1 MKRSVLEVIVD
12 LNLRG
17 RNILVVGAGME
28 GTKRIKSLSKHDC
41 KIIIISET
49 VNESLY
55 EIEGKNNPII
65 IIKRKIDPNI
75 IDEFN
80 DIFVVFASTNDP
92 FLNKKIIERA
102 KEKGIL
108 SYSID
113 NASSSDFF
121 FTSIINIDEIIQVA
135 ISTSGK
141 SPLMSK
147 IIRDRIENAIKN
159 IIGKKDTDNIKI
171 QEFAREHVRNYI
183 ENQHERRK
191 FLYSIIDDQEIQ
203 DLIAKNNIDKAKE
216 RIINTLDKWED
227 NKSR

>member
-1 MKRSVLEVIVD
+1 MK
-12 LNLRG
+12 G
-17 RNILVVGAGME
+17 RNILVVGAGTE

-65 IIKRKIDPNI
+65 LIRRKIEDPNI
-75 IDEFN
+75 LDEFN
-80 DIFVVFASTNDP
+80 DIFIVFASTNDP
-92 FLNKKIIERA
+92 FLNKKIIEKA

-113 NASSSDFF
+113 DAAASDFF

-171 QEFAREHVRNYI
+171 QEFAREHVRNYF
-183 ENQHERRK
+183 ENQHERRE

-203 DLIAKNNIDKAKE
+203 ELLAKNNIDKVKE

>member
-1 MKRSVLEVIVD
+1 MIVD
-12 LNLRG
+12 LNLKG

-65 IIKRKIDPNI
+65 LIRRKIEDPNI
-75 IDEFN
+75 LNEFN
-80 DIFVVFASTNDP
+80 DIFIVFASTNDP
-92 FLNKKIIERA
+92 FLNKKIIEKAR
-102 KEKGIL
+102 EKGIL

-113 NASSSDFF
+113 DAAASDFF

-183 ENQHERRK
+183 ENQHERRE
-191 FLYSIIDDQEIQ
+191 FLYSIVDDQEIQ
-203 DLIAKNNIDKAKE
+203 ELLAKNNIDKVKE

>member
-1 MKRSVLEVIVD
+1 VIID
-12 LNLRG
+12 LNLKG

-28 GTKRIKSLSKHDC
+28 GAKRIKSLSKQDC

-65 IIKRKIDPNI
+65 IMRRKIKDQNI

-92 FLNKKIIERA
+92 FLNKKIITRA

-113 NASSSDFF
+113 DASASDFF

-159 IIGKKDTDNIKI
+159 IIGQKDTDNIKI
-171 QEFAREHVRNYI
+171 QEFAREHARNYI
-183 ENQHERRK
+183 ENQHERRR
-191 FLYSIIDDQEIQ
+191 FLYSIVDDQEIQ
-203 DLIAKNNIDKAKE
+203 ELIAKNNIDKVKE

>member
-1 MKRSVLEVIVD
+1 MIVD
-12 LNLRG
+12 LNLKG
-17 RNILVVGAGME
+17 RNILVIGAGME
-28 GTKRIKSLSKHDC
+28 GAKRIKSLSNQDC
-41 KIIIISET
+41 KIIIVSET

-55 EIEGKNNPII
+55 EIEGKNTPIMI
-65 IIKRKIDPNI
+65 IRRKIEDPNI
-75 IDEFN
+75 IDEFS

-92 FLNKKIIERA
+92 FLNKKIIARS

-113 NASSSDFF
+113 DASSSDFF
-121 FTSIINIDEIIQVA
+121 FTSIINIDETIQIA

-183 ENQHERRK
+183 KNQHERRM
-191 FLYSIIDDQEIQ
+191 FLYSLVDDQEIQ
-203 DLIAKNNIDKAKE
+203 ELVAKNNMNKVKE

-227 NKSR
+227 NKGR

>member
-1 MKRSVLEVIVD
+1 VIVD

-17 RNILVVGAGME
+17 RNILVIGAGME
-28 GTKRIKSLSKHDC
+28 GAKRIKSLSNQDC
-41 KIIIISET
+41 KIIIVSET

-55 EIEGKNNPII
+55 EIEGKNTPII
-65 IIKRKIDPNI
+65 IIRRKIEDPNI
-75 IDEFN
+75 IDEFS

-92 FLNKKIIERA
+92 FLNKKIIARA
-102 KEKGIL
+102 KEKGLL

-113 NASSSDFF
+113 DASSSDFF
-121 FTSIINIDEIIQVA
+121 FTSIINIDETIQIA

-183 ENQHERRK
+183 KNQHERRM
-191 FLYSIIDDQEIQ
+191 FLYSLVDDQEIQ
-203 DLIAKNNIDKAKE
+203 ELVAKNNMDKVKE

-227 NKSR
+227 NKGR

>member
-1 MKRSVLEVIVD
+1 MIVD

-65 IIKRKIDPNI
+65 IIRRKIEDPGI

-80 DIFVVFASTNDP
+80 DIFIVFASTNDS

-102 KEKGIL
+102 REKGIL

-121 FTSIINIDEIIQVA
+121 FTSIINLDEIIQVA

-191 FLYSIIDDQEIQ
+191 FLYSILDNEEIQ
-203 DLIAKNNIDKAKE
+203 ELIDKNNIDKAKE

>member
-1 MKRSVLEVIVD
+1 MIVD
-12 LNLRG
+12 LNLKG
-17 RNILVVGAGME
+17 RNILVIGAGME
-28 GTKRIKSLSKHDC
+28 GAKRIKSLSNQDC
-41 KIIIISET
+41 KIIIVSET

-55 EIEGKNNPII
+55 EIEGKNTPII
-65 IIKRKIDPNI
+65 IIRRKIEDPNI
-75 IDEFN
+75 IDEFS
-80 DIFVVFASTNDP
+80 DIFIVFASTNDP
-92 FLNKKIIERA
+92 FLNKKIIARA
-102 KEKGIL
+102 KEKGII

-113 NASSSDFF
+113 DASSSDFF
-121 FTSIINIDEIIQVA
+121 FTSIINIDETIQIA

-183 ENQHERRK
+183 KNQHERRM
-191 FLYSIIDDQEIQ
+191 FLYSLVDDQEIQ
-203 DLIAKNNIDKAKE
+203 ELVAKNNMNKVKE

-227 NKSR
+227 NKGR

>member
-1 MKRSVLEVIVD
+1 
-12 LNLRG
+12 
-17 RNILVVGAGME
+17 ME
-28 GTKRIKSLSKHDC
+28 GARRIKSLAKYDC
-41 KIIIISET
+41 KIIILSET

-55 EIEGKNNPII
+55 EIEGNHNPII
-65 IIKRKIDPNI
+65 IIRRKIEDPNI

-80 DIFVVFASTNDP
+80 DIFVVFASTNNP
-92 FLNKKIIERA
+92 FLNKQIITKA
-102 KEKGIL
+102 KEKRIL
-108 SYSID
+108 AYSID
-113 NASSSDFF
+113 DAPTSDFF
-121 FTSIINIDEIIQVA
+121 FTSIINIDEIIQIA

-171 QEFAREHVRNYI
+171 QEFAREHGRNYI

-191 FLYSIIDDQEIQ
+191 FLYSIVEDQEIQ
-203 DLIAKNNIDKAKE
+203 ELLAKNNIDKVKE

>member
-1 MKRSVLEVIVD
+1 MIVD
-12 LNLRG
+12 LNLKG
-17 RNILVVGAGME
+17 RNILVIGAGME
-28 GTKRIKSLSKHDC
+28 GAKRIKSLSNQDC
-41 KIIIISET
+41 KIIIVSET

-55 EIEGKNNPII
+55 EIEGKNTPII
-65 IIKRKIDPNI
+65 IIRRKIEDPNI
-75 IDEFN
+75 IDEFS

-92 FLNKKIIERA
+92 FLNKKIIARA

-113 NASSSDFF
+113 DASSSDFF
-121 FTSIINIDEIIQVA
+121 FTSIINIDETIQIA

-183 ENQHERRK
+183 KNQHERRM
-191 FLYSIIDDQEIQ
+191 FLYSLVDDQEIQ
-203 DLIAKNNIDKAKE
+203 ELVAKNNMNKVKE

-227 NKSR
+227 NKGR

>member
-1 MKRSVLEVIVD
+1 
-12 LNLRG
+12 
-17 RNILVVGAGME
+17 ME

-108 SYSID
+108 SYIID
-113 NASSSDFF
+113 DASASDFF
-121 FTSIINIDEIIQVA
+121 FTSIINIDEIIQIA

-147 IIRDRIENAIKN
+147 IIRDRIEKAIKN

-191 FLYSIIDDQEIQ
+191 FLYSIVDDQEIQ
-203 DLIAKNNIDKAKE
+203 ELIAKNNIDKAKE

>member
-1 MKRSVLEVIVD
+1 MIVD
-12 LNLRG
+12 LNLKG
-17 RNILVVGAGME
+17 RNILVIGAGME
-28 GTKRIKSLSKHDC
+28 GAKRIKLLSNQDC
-41 KIIIISET
+41 KIIIVSET

-55 EIEGKNNPII
+55 EIEGKNTPII
-65 IIKRKIDPNI
+65 IIRRKIEDPNI
-75 IDEFN
+75 IDEFS

-92 FLNKKIIERA
+92 FLNKKIIARA

-113 NASSSDFF
+113 DASSSDFF
-121 FTSIINIDEIIQVA
+121 FTSIINIDETIQIA

-183 ENQHERRK
+183 KNQHERRM
-191 FLYSIIDDQEIQ
+191 FLYSLVDDQEIQ
-203 DLIAKNNIDKAKE
+203 ELVAKNNMDKVKE

-227 NKSR
+227 NKGR

>member
-1 MKRSVLEVIVD
+1 VIID

-17 RNILVVGAGME
+17 RNILVIGAGME

-49 VNESLY
+49 LNESLY

-65 IIKRKIDPNI
+65 LIRRKIRDTNI
-75 IDEFN
+75 LDEFN

-92 FLNKKIIERA
+92 SLNKKIIDKAR
-102 KEKGIL
+102 EKGIL

-113 NASSSDFF
+113 DAAASDFF
-121 FTSIINIDEIIQVA
+121 FTSIINIDEVLQVA

-171 QEFAREHVRNYI
+171 QEFARKHARNYI
-183 ENQHERRK
+183 DNQHERRK
-191 FLYSIIDDQEIQ
+191 FLCSIVEDQEIQ
-203 DLIAKNNIDKAKE
+203 ELIAKNNIDKVKE

-227 NKSR
+227 NRSR

>member
-1 MKRSVLEVIVD
+1 DVIVD
-12 LNLRG
+12 LNLKG
-17 RNILVVGAGME
+17 RNILVVGAGTE

-49 VNESLY
+49 VNESLS

-65 IIKRKIDPNI
+65 LIRRKIEDPNI
-75 IDEFN
+75 LDEFN
-80 DIFVVFASTNDP
+80 DIFIVFASTNDP
-92 FLNKKIIERA
+92 FLNKKIIEKA

-113 NASSSDFF
+113 DAAASDFF

-171 QEFAREHVRNYI
+171 QEFAREHVRNYF
-183 ENQHERRK
+183 ENQHERRE

-203 DLIAKNNIDKAKE
+203 ELLAKNNIDKVKE

>member
-1 MKRSVLEVIVD
+1 MIVD
-12 LNLRG
+12 LNLKG
-17 RNILVVGAGME
+17 RNILVIGAGME
-28 GTKRIKSLSKHDC
+28 GAKRIKSLSKHDC

-55 EIEGKNNPII
+55 EVEGKNNPII
-65 IIKRKIDPNI
+65 IIRRKIEDPSI

-102 KEKGIL
+102 KEKGLL

-113 NASSSDFF
+113 DASASDFF
-121 FTSIINIDEIIQVA
+121 FTSIINVDEIIQIA

-171 QEFAREHVRNYI
+171 QEFAREHVRDYI

-191 FLYSIIDDQEIQ
+191 FLYSIVDDREIQ
-203 DLIAKNNIDKAKE
+203 ELIAKNNIDKAKE

>member
-1 MKRSVLEVIVD
+1 VIVD
-12 LNLRG
+12 LNLKG
-17 RNILVVGAGME
+17 RNILVIGAGME
-28 GTKRIKSLSKHDC
+28 GAKRIKSLSNQDC
-41 KIIIISET
+41 KIIIVSET

-55 EIEGKNNPII
+55 EIEGKNTPII
-65 IIKRKIDPNI
+65 IIRRKIEDPNI
-75 IDEFN
+75 IDEFS
-80 DIFVVFASTNDP
+80 DIFIVFASTNDP
-92 FLNKKIIERA
+92 FLNKKIIARA

-108 SYSID
+108 SYSMD
-113 NASSSDFF
+113 DASSSDFF
-121 FTSIINIDEIIQVA
+121 FTSIINIDETIQIA

-183 ENQHERRK
+183 KNQHERRM
-191 FLYSIIDDQEIQ
+191 FLYSLVDDQEIQ
-203 DLIAKNNIDKAKE
+203 ELVAKNNMNKVKE

>member
-1 MKRSVLEVIVD
+1 VIVD
-12 LNLRG
+12 LNLKG
-17 RNILVVGAGME
+17 RNILVIGAGME
-28 GTKRIKSLSKHDC
+28 GAKRIKSLSNQDC
-41 KIIIISET
+41 KIIIVSET

-55 EIEGKNNPII
+55 EIEGKNTPII
-65 IIKRKIDPNI
+65 IIRRKIEDPNI
-75 IDEFN
+75 IDEFS

-92 FLNKKIIERA
+92 FLNKKIIARA

-108 SYSID
+108 SYSMD
-113 NASSSDFF
+113 DASSSDFF
-121 FTSIINIDEIIQVA
+121 FTSIINIDETIQIA

-183 ENQHERRK
+183 KNQHERRM
-191 FLYSIIDDQEIQ
+191 FLYSLVDDQEIQ
-203 DLIAKNNIDKAKE
+203 ELVAKNNMNKVKE

-227 NKSR
+227 NKGR

>member
-1 MKRSVLEVIVD
+1 MK
-12 LNLRG
+12 G

-65 IIKRKIDPNI
+65 LIRRKIEDPNI
-75 IDEFN
+75 LNEFN
-80 DIFVVFASTNDP
+80 DIFIVFASTNDP
-92 FLNKKIIERA
+92 FLNKKIIEKAR
-102 KEKGIL
+102 EKGIL

-113 NASSSDFF
+113 DAAASDFF

-183 ENQHERRK
+183 ENQHERRE
-191 FLYSIIDDQEIQ
+191 FLYSIVDDQEIQ
-203 DLIAKNNIDKAKE
+203 ELLAKNNIDKVKE

>member
-1 MKRSVLEVIVD
+1 MIVD
-12 LNLRG
+12 LNLKG
-17 RNILVVGAGME
+17 RNILVVGAGTE

-49 VNESLY
+49 VNESLS

-65 IIKRKIDPNI
+65 LIRRKIEDPNI
-75 IDEFN
+75 LDEFN
-80 DIFVVFASTNDP
+80 DIFIVFASTNDP
-92 FLNKKIIERA
+92 FLNKKIIEKA

-113 NASSSDFF
+113 DAAASDFF

-171 QEFAREHVRNYI
+171 QEFAREHVRNYF
-183 ENQHERRK
+183 ENQHERRE

-203 DLIAKNNIDKAKE
+203 ELLAKNNIDKVKE

>member
-1 MKRSVLEVIVD
+1 MIVD
-12 LNLRG
+12 LNLKG
-17 RNILVVGAGME
+17 RNILVIGAGTE
-28 GTKRIKSLSKHDC
+28 GAKRIKSLSKHDC

-65 IIKRKIDPNI
+65 IIRRKIEDPSI

-102 KEKGIL
+102 KEKGLL

-113 NASSSDFF
+113 DASASDFF
-121 FTSIINIDEIIQVA
+121 FTSIINIDEIIQIA

-171 QEFAREHVRNYI
+171 QEFAREHVRDYI

-191 FLYSIIDDQEIQ
+191 FLYSIVDDREIQ
-203 DLIAKNNIDKAKE
+203 ELIAKNNIDKAKE
-216 RIINTLDKWED
+216 RIINTLDKWEN

>member
-1 MKRSVLEVIVD
+1 
-12 LNLRG
+12 
-17 RNILVVGAGME
+17 ME

-75 IDEFN
+75 IDEFK

-108 SYSID
+108 SYIID
-113 NASSSDFF
+113 DASASDFF
-121 FTSIINIDEIIQVA
+121 FTSIINIDEIIQIA

-147 IIRDRIENAIKN
+147 IIRDRIEKAIKN

-171 QEFAREHVRNYI
+171 QEFAREHARNYI

-191 FLYSIIDDQEIQ
+191 FLYSIVDDQEIQ
-203 DLIAKNNIDKAKE
+203 ELIAKNNIDKAKE

>member
-1 MKRSVLEVIVD
+1 MIVD
-12 LNLRG
+12 LNLKG
-17 RNILVVGAGME
+17 RNILVIGAGME
-28 GTKRIKSLSKHDC
+28 GAKRIKSLSNQDC
-41 KIIIISET
+41 KIIIVSET

-55 EIEGKNNPII
+55 EIEGKNTPII
-65 IIKRKIDPNI
+65 IIRRKIEDPNI
-75 IDEFN
+75 IDEFS

-92 FLNKKIIERA
+92 FLNKKIIARA

-113 NASSSDFF
+113 DASSSDFF
-121 FTSIINIDEIIQVA
+121 FTSIINIDETIQIA

-183 ENQHERRK
+183 KNQHERRM
-191 FLYSIIDDQEIQ
+191 FLYSLVDDQEIQ
-203 DLIAKNNIDKAKE
+203 ELVAKNNMDKVKE

-227 NKSR
+227 NKGR

>member
-1 MKRSVLEVIVD
+1 
-12 LNLRG
+12 
-17 RNILVVGAGME
+17 ME

-49 VNESLY
+49 LNESLY

-65 IIKRKIDPNI
+65 LIRRKIEDPNI
-75 IDEFN
+75 LDEFN

-92 FLNKKIIERA
+92 FLNKKIIDKA

-113 NASSSDFF
+113 DTAASDFF
-121 FTSIINIDEIIQVA
+121 FTSIINIDEVIQIA

-171 QEFAREHVRNYI
+171 QEFAREHARNYI

-191 FLYSIIDDQEIQ
+191 FLCSVVEDQEIQ
-203 DLIAKNNIDKAKE
+203 ELIAKNNIDKVKE

-227 NKSR
+227 NRSR

>member
-1 MKRSVLEVIVD
+1 VIVD
-12 LNLRG
+12 LNLKG
-17 RNILVVGAGME
+17 RNILVIGAGME
-28 GTKRIKSLSKHDC
+28 GAKRIKSLSNQDC
-41 KIIIISET
+41 KIIIVSET

-55 EIEGKNNPII
+55 EIEGKNTPII
-65 IIKRKIDPNI
+65 IIRRKIEDPNI
-75 IDEFN
+75 IDEFS

-92 FLNKKIIERA
+92 FLNKKIIARA

-113 NASSSDFF
+113 DASSSDFF
-121 FTSIINIDEIIQVA
+121 FTAIINIDETIQIA

-183 ENQHERRK
+183 KNQHERRM
-191 FLYSIIDDQEIQ
+191 FLYSLVDDQEIQ
-203 DLIAKNNIDKAKE
+203 ELVAKNNMDKVKE

-227 NKSR
+227 NKGR

>member
-1 MKRSVLEVIVD
+1 
-12 LNLRG
+12 LRG
-17 RNILVVGAGME
+17 RNILVIGAGIE

-49 VNESLY
+49 LNESLY

-65 IIKRKIDPNI
+65 LIRRKIRDTNI
-75 IDEFN
+75 LDEFN

-92 FLNKKIIERA
+92 SLNKKIIDKAR
-102 KEKGIL
+102 EKGIL

-113 NASSSDFF
+113 DAAASDFF
-121 FTSIINIDEIIQVA
+121 FTSIINIDEVLQVA

-171 QEFAREHVRNYI
+171 QEFAREHARNYI

-191 FLYSIIDDQEIQ
+191 FLCSVVEDQEIQ
-203 DLIAKNNIDKAKE
+203 ELIAKNNIDKVKE

-227 NKSR
+227 NRSR

>member
-1 MKRSVLEVIVD
+1 
-12 LNLRG
+12 
-17 RNILVVGAGME
+17 ME

-49 VNESLY
+49 LNESLY

-65 IIKRKIDPNI
+65 LIRRKIRDTNI
-75 IDEFN
+75 LDEFN

-92 FLNKKIIERA
+92 SLNKKIIDKAR
-102 KEKGIL
+102 EKGIL

-113 NASSSDFF
+113 DAAASDFF
-121 FTSIINIDEIIQVA
+121 FTSIINIDEVLQVA

-183 ENQHERRK
+183 KNQHERRM
-191 FLYSIIDDQEIQ
+191 FLYSLVDDQEIQ
-203 DLIAKNNIDKAKE
+203 ELVAKNNMDKVKE

-227 NKSR
+227 NKGR

>member
-1 MKRSVLEVIVD
+1 VIVD
-12 LNLRG
+12 LNLKG
-17 RNILVVGAGME
+17 RNILVVGAGTE

-65 IIKRKIDPNI
+65 LIRRKIEDPNI
-75 IDEFN
+75 LDEFN
-80 DIFVVFASTNDP
+80 DIFIVFASTNDP
-92 FLNKKIIERA
+92 FLNKKIIEKA

-113 NASSSDFF
+113 DAAASDFF

-191 FLYSIIDDQEIQ
+191 FLYSIVDDQEIQ
-203 DLIAKNNIDKAKE
+203 ELIAKNNIDKVKE
-216 RIINTLDKWED
+216 RIISTLDKWED